1 MDPLLISA
9 ASGMKSRM
17 DSLDML
23 ANNIANSGTIG
34 FKSDREFY
42 GLYES
47 QLPVV
52 ESKFTDF
59 SQGSL
64 VQTGNQLNLA
74 LSGSG
79 MFALNSPNGTVYA
92 RGGEFQ
98 ISKTNQLVSAE
109 GYTLRNA
116 QNNGQPITVDPTLP
130 INIAKDGTVNQDGQD
145 IGQIEIDSPD
155 SNPLALSKL
164 GSSYFIMSDKTAP
177 VPKAAQSTEILQGQ
191 LEQSNVPVAEAAVK
205 LVGVMRQF
213 EMLQKAMT
221 LGSDMSKKAIEE
233 VARVA

>member
-23 ANNIANSGTIG
+23 ANNIANSGTVG

-52 ESKFTDF
+52 QSQFTDF

-64 VQTGNQLNLA
+64 VQTGNQLSLA
-74 LSGSG
+74 LSGPG
-79 MFALNSPNGTVYA
+79 MFALNSSNGTVFT
-92 RGGEFQ
+92 RGGELQ
-98 ISKTNQLVSAE
+98 ISKSNQLATAD
-109 GYTLRNA
+109 GHTLRNA
-116 QNNGQPITVDPTLP
+116 LDNGNPITVDPTLP
-130 INIAKDGTVNQDGQD
+130 INIAKDGTVNQAGQD
-145 IGQIEIDSPD
+145 IGRIEIDSPD
-155 SNPLALSKL
+155 SNPAALAKL
-164 GSSYFIMSDKTAP
+164 GNSYFIQASGSAP
-177 VPKAAQSTEILQGQ
+177 AAKAAASTEVLQGQ

-221 LGSDMSKKAIEE
+221 MGSEMSKRAIEE
-233 VARVA
+233 VAKVS